1 MADKDSTENNED
13 VQSVMRRLMLSKVY
27 IICGLSKSI
36 SHVLLVM
43 RGLYLVSQNL

>member
-27 IICGLSKSI
+27 IICGQSKSVI
-36 SHVLLVM
+36 RVLP
-43 RGLYLVSQNL
+43 SNPFF